1 VCANDDAAGAGYEV
15 PVAQPSGTGPAID
28 DQGWCP
34 GNPPPASWP
43 VHLTTLLFGGT
54 FVWLWLTGGS
64 WVVLLLLGIATVV
77 TTLFSTLFVLG
88 MEPLIRRELR
98 RRSGMLQQ
106 QSWRAA
112 TVRVFSWGDGGKH
125 LLLVDEGGENPLRLR
140 TYGFDRVDEKMI
152 MARTRRIWLVGPD
165 AKGEYQYCVAG
176 LSIPPAF
183 AWVVDEQPPEDSEIM
198 VEQAAPA
205 LLANAADDVVATW
218 GLKRELNR
226 RAFWWVLLVAGSILI
241 GSVVLS
247 GVLLSTGAEHA
258 IESIAALGILL
269 LVVVGPVLV
278 LVPRLLCLFGRITRL
293 RSTGPWTSV
302 PVTMH
307 DPVGPDKRRL
317 RTYRGV
323 ATMPDRRTVSVGV
336 HTMNLLAAN
345 IAATGLLWIVG
356 EPTPGRAFAV
366 GLPGYPYFGIG
377 RFGR

>member
-28 DQGWCP
+28 DQGWWP
-34 GNPPPASWP
+34 GNPPPASVS
-43 VHLTTLLFGGT
+43 VHLTTLFVGGT

-64 WVVLLLLGIATVV
+64 WVVLLLLGIATV
-77 TTLFSTLFVLG
+77 LG
-88 MEPLIRRELR
+88 LLVSGTEPLLRREMR

-125 LLLVDEGGENPLRLR
+125 LLLVDEGCENPLRMR
-140 TYGFDRVDEKMI
+140 TYGFDRVDQKMI

-165 AKGEYQYCVAG
+165 AKGEYLYCVAG
-176 LSIPPAF
+176 SCIPPLF
-183 AWVVDEQPPEDSEIM
+183 AWVVDEQPPEDSEVM

-218 GLKRELNR
+218 GLERDWNR
-226 RAFWWVLLVAGSILI
+226 RAIWWVLLVAGSILI

-258 IESIAALGILL
+258 IESIAALGVL
-269 LVVVGPVLV
+269 LVFVVPFVVFL
-278 LVPRLLCLFGRITRL
+278 PRMLCLLGRITRL

-302 PVTMH
+302 SATMH

-323 ATMPDRRTVSVGV
+323 ATMPDGRTVSVGV
-336 HTMNLLAAN
+336 HTMNSLAAN

-366 GLPGYPYFGIG
+366 GLPGYPHIGIG